1 MGSGHCFFGEVN
13 RRQDDGL
20 PLHQHHPPSIAHLC
34 LLNGD
39 LFLSE
44 TICNENLVP
53 QVVLALFG
61 RSLGVRR
68 LYVRVLLAIFQVCW
82 ISNGVIDSE
91 SVLRCDHDLSFM

>member
-1 MGSGHCFFGEVN
+1 MMAYLFISII
-13 RRQDDGL
+13 L
-20 PLHQHHPPSIAHLC
+20 PASLIFVFSTVI
-34 LLNGD
+34 
-39 LFLSE
+39 LFLNE

-82 ISNGVIDSE
+82 ISSGVIDILKVSYN
-91 SVLRCDHDLSFM
+91 VII

>member
-39 LFLSE
+39 LLLNE
-44 TICNENLVP
+44 KICNKNLVP

-82 ISNGVIDSE
+82 NSYGAIDILKVSYNVI
-91 SVLRCDHDLSFM
+91 V